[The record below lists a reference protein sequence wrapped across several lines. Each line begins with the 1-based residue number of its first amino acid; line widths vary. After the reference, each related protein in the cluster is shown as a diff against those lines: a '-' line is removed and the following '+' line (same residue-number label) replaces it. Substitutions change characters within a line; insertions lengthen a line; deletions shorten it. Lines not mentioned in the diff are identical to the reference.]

1 VKELPEDLSE
11 SEAARARGA
20 ALGLP
25 EGAAWMG
32 VDAVPRTRPSVRAK
46 ESPEAG
52 TPPEASEMGGVDAG
66 APADWTKVV
75 SI

>member
-1 VKELPEDLSE
+1 MS
-11 SEAARARGA
+11 
-20 ALGLP
+20 
-25 EGAAWMG
+25 
-32 VDAVPRTRPSVRAK
+32 VDAVPRRRPSVRAK

-52 TPPEASEMGGVDAG
+52 TPPEAIEMDEVG